1 MNKNNENQ
9 SHKKIP
15 FILFEGVTKYI
26 MQNELKHKKYK
37 KEKKK

>member
-9 SHKKIP
+9 SLTKML

-26 MQNELKHKKYK
+26 MQNELNHKKYK
-37 KEKKK
+37 KEKK

>member
-9 SHKKIP
+9 SHTKIP

-26 MQNELKHKKYK
+26 MQNELNHKKYK
-37 KEKKK
+37 KEKK